1 MAAVA
6 AAVAA
11 YSSSKKAP
19 MPEGEGE
26 GEARPSGS
34 RLSGV
39 WDECVGE
46 AMSLSSKWAWSAD
59 MVAQAS
65 TY

>member
-11 YSSSKKAP
+11 YSSSKKAS

-26 GEARPSGS
+26 GEARRSG
-34 RLSGV
+34 LSGV
-39 WDECVGE
+39 WNECVGE
-46 AMSLSSKWAWSAD
+46 AMSLSLSLSKWA
-59 MVAQAS
+59 
-65 TY
+65 